1 MMAIFRESMGR
12 HTRRHTRQSVNEL
25 THGWHYSATFLN
37 WLDEAEI
44 NTWSYEPS
52 FHENIRGN

>member
-37 WLDEAEI
+37 WTKPRSILDHMSQAFMRI
-44 NTWSYEPS
+44 
-52 FHENIRGN
+52 